1 MQDEYVCEWVSE
13 QCDQTDYRR
22 LLSIGTAARSNE
34 PKQKRNE
41 TETETEKKRNG
52 TERYGT
58 ERNETQSNER
68 AHNQLWWHLRSI
80 TNILQGIIDD
90 SPTQLKLKLEID
102 ESWKS

>member
-1 MQDEYVCEWVSE
+1 MKQGPSSLYRVYARHDIEHDTQCDQSHLQCRTSMCVSEWVSE

-34 PKQKRNE
+34 PNRNE

-58 ERNETQSNER
+58 ERNAVER
-68 AHNQLWWHLRSI
+68 TSAQ
-80 TNILQGIIDD
+80 
-90 SPTQLKLKLEID
+90 PTVVAFT
-102 ESWKS
+102 